1 MGKLERVSVTLPEG
15 MVAKLRAAV
24 ESGEYATTS
33 EVVREALR
41 DWNAEQIG
49 NLRSVQEL
57 RAMIDDAERGSDI
70 DGEEFMAR
78 LRERVATE
86 VARRDKL

>member
-1 MGKLERVSVTLPEG
+1 MGKLERVTVTLPEG

-41 DWNAEQIG
+41 DWNAEKIG

-57 RAMIDDAERGSDI
+57 RAMIDDAERGSDV
-70 DGEEFMAR
+70 DGEEFMAS